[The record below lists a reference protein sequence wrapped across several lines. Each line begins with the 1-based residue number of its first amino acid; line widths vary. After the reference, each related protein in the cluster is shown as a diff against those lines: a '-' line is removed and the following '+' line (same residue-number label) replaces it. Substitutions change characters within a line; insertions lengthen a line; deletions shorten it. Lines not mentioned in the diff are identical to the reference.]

1 MNDAIRKLEDNVIA
15 VINDSTVPMEA
26 KRLIL
31 KDVLYMVTD
40 QANAEI
46 LMERQK
52 QKEAQDAEST

>member
-1 MNDAIRKLEDNVIA
+1 MNDAIRKLEDNIIA
-15 VINDSTVPMEA
+15 TLNDSTVPIEA